1 MFDLG
6 WSELMLVGVIAV
18 LILGPKELPK
28 AMRTMAKWVRKAR
41 LLAGDFQ
48 RHIDDV
54 VREAELEDLRAEA
67 NKLAHQDLG
76 KKIDQAIDPDG
87 SVARGLEFDD
97 SIDPTGPSTSRPAP
111 AKPAPAASSAPPA
124 AAPPASESAAGSS
137 AATPAGGASSDRRE
151 GGA

>member
-54 VREAELEDLRAEA
+54 VREAELEDLRTEA

-97 SIDPTGPSTSRPAP
+97 RIDPTGPSTSRPAP
-111 AKPAPAASSAPPA
+111 AKPAPAASTTPPAAPPA
-124 AAPPASESAAGSS
+124 ASGPAGEAP
-137 AATPAGGASSDRRE
+137 AATPADGGSTGRRE